1 MAFLIILMAV
11 GVLFI
16 LSEILIVPGTVV
28 SGVLGIAALGASC
41 IYAYIEF
48 GAVTGTAVT
57 VSGVLLAVL
66 MTVSMIR
73 AGLRKRLG
81 SDVPKS
87 GFLDGSGI
95 MPGDTGRSVSRIA
108 PCGMAS
114 IGGEDVE
121 VISLEGGIEAGTD
134 VSVVLIEDGKI
145 YVKPA
150 EEDF

>member
-1 MAFLIILMAV
+1 MVFLIILMAV

-57 VSGVLLAVL
+57 VSGVLLSVL

-81 SDVPKS
+81 SDVQKS

-95 MPGDTGRSVSRIA
+95 MPGDTGRSVSRLA

-121 VISLEGGIEAGTD
+121 VTSLEGGIEAGTD

-145 YVKPA
+145 YVKPV

>member
-87 GFLDGSGI
+87 GIPSNSRSGN
-95 MPGDTGRSVSRIA
+95 PWNKQRLRTQSQPLFFNCSWVR
-108 PCGMAS
+108 
-114 IGGEDVE
+114 
-121 VISLEGGIEAGTD
+121 EAG
-134 VSVVLIEDGKI
+134 KI
-145 YVKPA
+145 PC
-150 EEDF
+150 

>member
-81 SDVPKS
+81 FRNVQ
-87 GFLDGSGI
+87 GSCHIALVYGI
-95 MPGDTGRSVSRIA
+95 ADLCMLQLLAGKMVVAQKQPDSKYAAFSRT
-108 PCGMAS
+108 PPPLLRDCLCGLS
-114 IGGEDVE
+114 
-121 VISLEGGIEAGTD
+121 
-134 VSVVLIEDGKI
+134 
-145 YVKPA
+145 
-150 EEDF
+150 